1 MAERSKQRVDREL
14 EEFRSIMTP
23 PDRFEEGFSWTA
35 LVGALFIG
43 LLMVPGAMY
52 MQLLAGEGIGPAAQW
67 VTVILFVE
75 VARRAHRE
83 LKNAELFI
91 LFFMAGTA
99 MGMPFSGLL
108 WNQFYIRSDAA
119 LAYGLAEEL
128 PRWFA
133 PAVDSSSYVDR
144 TFFHRDWLPVIG
156 LVLFGT
162 FFSELSSMVLGYGL
176 FRLTSDI
183 ERLPFPMAP
192 IGAQGILAL
201 AEEANKEEGGASWRW
216 RVFAIGGAMGLS
228 FGAVFL
234 LLPTLT
240 GALTGTPVMIFPI
253 PFSDWTSKTHHFLPA
268 VATGFNWNLGNLVT
282 GMVLPFYGM
291 LGSFIGLLVTFM
303 LNPLLFRNRI
313 LTSWE
318 PGDLTVETLFKN
330 NVDFYFSF
338 EIGIAVAI
346 AAAGLFQVARG
357 VMRRRR
363 EAAEVGL
370 PAVPDHLPEGRGDIR
385 PWLIFA
391 CYVVVTMTYIV
402 VSGFL
407 INWHRGV
414 MAVLFFLG
422 FVYTPMISYV
432 TARLEGMVGQVV
444 EIPMIKEAS
453 MILSGYRG
461 VACWFLPVPIA
472 NYGSMTVFYRQCELT
487 GTRFTSIWKTRIVLY
502 PIIMVSSILFANFI
516 WGLAELPSAVYPFAQ
531 RMWELSAANRSIM
544 YSSTLG
550 EYSIFE
556 EAFRWRYLLVGTSFG
571 VALFSIMSFFG
582 APVMLVYGVVRGLNQ
597 TLPHAV
603 IPQFLGALLGR
614 FYFRRKLGLK
624 WRQYAPVLMAGFA
637 CGMGL
642 ITTVGIGITFLS
654 KAVVQLPF

>member
-1 MAERSKQRVDREL
+1 MATKRQRVDREL

-23 PDRFEEGFSWTA
+23 PDTFEEGFSWTA

-119 LAYGLAEEL
+119 MAYGIAEEL
-128 PRWFA
+128 PHWFA
-133 PAVDSSSYVDR
+133 PAADSASYELR

-201 AEEANKEEGGASWRW
+201 ADEANKEEGVTSWRW
-216 RVFAIGGAMGLS
+216 RVFAIGGALGLT

-253 PFSDWTSKTHHFLPA
+253 PFSDWTEKTQHFLPA
-268 VATGFNWNLGNLVT
+268 VATGFNWNLGNVVT

-303 LNPLLFRNRI
+303 LNPLLFQNRI

-318 PGDLTVETLFKN
+318 PGDQTVETLFKN

-338 EIGIAVAI
+338 EIGIAIAI

-357 VMRRRR
+357 VIRRRR
-363 EAAEVGL
+363 EAAETGVKTL
-370 PAVPDHLPEGRGDIR
+370 PDGIPPGRGDIQ
-385 PWLIFA
+385 PWLIFV
-391 CYVVVTMTYIV
+391 CYVLVTMAYIT

-487 GTRFTSIWKTRIVLY
+487 GTRFTSIWKTRIILY

-516 WGLAELPSAVYPFAQ
+516 WSLAELPSAVYPFAQ

-544 YSSTLG
+544 FSSTLG

-571 VALFSIMSFFG
+571 VALFSLMSFFG